1 MLSNQTNSK
10 SKREERIDFLADLH
24 RPLEEHWK
32 EKAGVYLDPKGSDY
46 MYKHHISHL
55 HSIYTKE
62 MVPEEIGEGCILPNM
77 IPGIAITVITST
89 IVIVIITIIFI
100 YSITAIRYER
110 ISN

>member
-1 MLSNQTNSK
+1 MLSNQTNITEK
-10 SKREERIDFLADLH
+10 NRREERIEFLSELH

-62 MVPEEIGEGCILPNM
+62 MIPEEIGEGCILPNM
-77 IPGIAITVITST
+77 IPGI
-89 IVIVIITIIFI
+89 
-100 YSITAIRYER
+100 YY
-110 ISN
+110 

>member
-62 MVPEEIGEGCILPNM
+62 MIPEEIGEGCILPNM
-77 IPGIAITVITST
+77 IPGI
-89 IVIVIITIIFI
+89 I
-100 YSITAIRYER
+100 YSINIKIFNINYYFSISVIWYER
-110 ISN
+110 AYIKHT